1 MDIPK
6 FYLAEPD
13 DKQAICGLCGDP
25 IDCCDEIC
33 ANCYDK
39 YVCYSE
45 QPSPDSL
52 CRAAELGYAIENTAT
67 LMAKALGAR

>member
-1 MDIPK
+1 
-6 FYLAEPD
+6 
-13 DKQAICGLCGDP
+13 LCGDP